1 MKRLNLKWVNET
13 IGEEYK
19 LWKKG
24 DIITIQA
31 QTGTGKT
38 YFVKNTLIPYM
49 EDYEKMLIISNR
61 KQLKRQLKKDISE
74 LKNIKIPKTMGRLD
88 KISTVGN
95 VTLLSYHQI
104 AHLKNKELTT
114 GEKLNLSQYDYI
126 VCDECHWFKTDASFV
141 NLTELAYKEL
151 IKNRHMESIMIYISA
166 TMEDTKNMIESSMNK
181 WKESGFGNYSN
192 FKYYNYSTGIDYSY
206 LNTMYFKKIDDI
218 ITTIKNDKTDNKWI
232 IFVTNKTLAEDVKD
246 KLKNYKKVGI
256 ITADTKDTNKDLKSI
271 INESK
276 FVSDVLICTKCLD
289 NGVNIQDDK
298 VKNMVVMAWDR
309 VTFIQE
315 VGRLRINIENPY
327 LVDLYICKK
336 NKSAFRTQVK
346 NTSIK
351 IDIATLYYDNKDEFN
366 NRYRNNMNKLP
377 SELFYVKEGEGYVM
391 NKLGYAKC
399 LQDNCFYNEMVDKF
413 SKGKYKEYSFIR
425 EQLSWIGQ
433 EKEFDQLNEIL
444 EVYDD
449 EEIDELEEQLKIIY
463 DKKLV
468 FLTAK
473 DRIPLIKTIGIIDKA
488 HSNLK
493 KKEYTYV
500 KNIDSL
506 NGYLEEINSEY
517 RIKKFETSRIEN
529 GKKKNYKQAWK
540 LIK

>member
-1 MKRLNLKWVNET
+1 MKRLKLKWVNET

-19 LWKKG
+19 LWDKG

-38 YFVKNTLIPYM
+38 YFVKNTLISHM

-88 KISTVGN
+88 KLSTVGN
-95 VTLLSYHQI
+95 VTLLSYHQV
-104 AHLKNKELTT
+104 AYLKNKELTT
-114 GEKLNLSQYDYI
+114 GEKLNLDKYDYI

-141 NLTELAYKEL
+141 NLTELAYEEL
-151 IKNRHMESIMIYISA
+151 IKNRHIESIMIYISA
-166 TMEDTKNMIESSMNK
+166 TMEDTKLMLESSMNK
-181 WKESGFGNYSN
+181 WKENGFGTYSN
-192 FKYYNYSTGIDYSY
+192 FKHYDYSTGIDYSY
-206 LNTMYFKKIDDI
+206 LNTMYFNKIDDI
-218 ITTIKNDKTDNKWI
+218 ITSIKNDKTDNKWI
-232 IFVTNKTLAEDVKD
+232 VFVTNKSLAEDIKC

-276 FVSDVLICTKCLD
+276 FISDVLICTKCLD

-298 VKNMVVMAWDR
+298 VKNMIVMAWDR

-315 VGRLRINIENPY
+315 VGRLRMNIENPY
-327 LVDLYICKK
+327 LVDLYIGKK
-336 NKSAFRTQVK
+336 SKSAFRTQVK
-346 NTSIK
+346 NTSEK
-351 IDIATLYYDNKDEFN
+351 LDIANLYIKNKKEFN
-366 NRYRNNMNKLP
+366 NRYRNNMKKLP
-377 SELFYVKEGEGYVM
+377 SELFYVKEGDGYVM

-399 LQDNCFYNEMVDKF
+399 VSDDHFYNDMVDKF
-413 SKGKYKEYSFIR
+413 SKGKEKQYAFVK

-433 EKEFDQLNEIL
+433 EKEFNIFNEIL
-444 EVYDD
+444 EVQDD
-449 EEIDELEEQLKIIY
+449 EEINELEEQLKSIY

-473 DRIPLIKTIGIIDKA
+473 DRIPLIETIGIIDK
-488 HSNLK
+488 HNSSIKNNK
-493 KKEYTYV
+493 ISYV
-500 KNIDSL
+500 KNINSL

-517 RIKKFETSRIEN
+517 RIKQFETSRIEN
-529 GKKKNYKQAWK
+529 SKKKKYKQAWK
-540 LIK
+540 LTK